1 VRGLLP
7 RVGAIA
13 AAVLFVGAC
22 AAEPGDSTAHKDK
35 VVTIQA
41 DYPEYETADALYG
54 AATLVID
61 GQLTGASKV
70 LREVPDPNAGG
81 SDPKLNPNAGAPAGN
96 AQAAQPPD
104 STIVTVYEVKVL
116 AVHKGEAKVGE
127 IVDIKTL
134 GGVFDGVTYQEIGV
148 SPLKAGQP
156 YLLFLETYPTSPAAM
171 LNPAQAQY
179 AIGAD
184 GGVTALPGNPLK
196 LTRATLDRL
205 TK

>member
-1 VRGLLP
+1 MRGLLP

-22 AAEPGDSTAHKDK
+22 AAEPDAGTAHQDE

-41 DYPEYETADALYG
+41 DYPAYETADALYG

-70 LREVPDPNAGG
+70 LREVPDPNAAG
-81 SDPKLNPNAGAPAGN
+81 SDPKLNPNAGAPAGK

-116 AVHKGEAKVGE
+116 AVHKGQAKVGGT
-127 IVDIKTL
+127 IDIKTL
-134 GGVFDGVTYQEIGV
+134 GGVFDGVTYKEIGV
-148 SPLKAGQP
+148 SPLKSGQP
-156 YLLFLETYPTSPAAM
+156 YLLFLETYPDSPAAL
-171 LNPAQAQY
+171 LNPEQAQY

-205 TK
+205 TR